1 MGGKVLTTATV
12 ASCPHGGQAS
22 FVASQSAVQID
33 SAPALVVSDT
43 TTIAGCSFMIGNV
56 PSPCLT
62 VQWQAPATKVTAG
75 GTAVLLDSSTGL
87 CMSAASAPQGSLQIT
102 QVQAKVTAT

>member
-1 MGGKVLTTATV
+1 MAGKVLTTATV

-22 FVASQSAVQID
+22 FTASQSAVTVD
-33 SAPALVVSDT
+33 GAPALVVSDT
-43 TTIAGCSFMIGNV
+43 TMVSGCPFMIGNT

-62 VQWQAPATKVTAG
+62 VRWQNPATAVTAG

-87 CMSAASAPQGSLQIT
+87 CTSAASAPQGSLQIST
-102 QVQAKVTAT
+102 VQGRVTAR